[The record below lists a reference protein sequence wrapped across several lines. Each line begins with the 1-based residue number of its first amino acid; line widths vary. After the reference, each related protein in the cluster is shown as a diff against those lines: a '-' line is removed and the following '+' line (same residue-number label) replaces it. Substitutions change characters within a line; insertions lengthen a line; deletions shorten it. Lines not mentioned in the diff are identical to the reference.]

1 MLIDFVD
8 KKLSLHHT
16 ARDIT
21 KFYLDSRTKFVR
33 IEEWVTV
40 LFTRHNLEEFI
51 LYMQIIC
58 LGMAS
63 FLQVGHMDHW
73 LFWSEIHDLKICRLR
88 NAILHVY
95 SEDLKQH
102 FFSNVPWSKSDQLL
116 ISAPVL
122 KYLLITGPNEATDI
136 EDSFPF
142 NMFKINI
149 FAPNLLSFRYNDLLA
164 KDYILHHFGSL
175 VDVEID
181 FKRFDIP
188 LPQEKDPTA
197 TKALKELSNV
207 KRLKI
212 SGETFQGLFF
222 PDTADDLVTNWP
234 MFHNLVHLEVTSE
247 ISFSKDKTL
256 LNFLRI
262 SPNLK
267 TIIIAKGFVGQQYS
281 TDSGWTPDMVPQC
294 VLLHLKSVE
303 FCEFYGCLEELNAVK
318 TILKNARVLRRM
330 VIKFPLL
337 FSTDK
342 QNKVMKKLL
351 KFSRS
356 SKSCIIEI
364 S

>member
-1 MLIDFVD
+1 MVILE
-8 KKLSLHHT
+8 
-16 ARDIT
+16 
-21 KFYLDSRTKFVR
+21 LDTWDPV
-33 IEEWVTV
+33 
-40 LFTRHNLEEFI
+40 I
-51 LYMQIIC
+51 LPDATNFSNI
-58 LGMAS
+58 
-63 FLQVGHMDHW
+63 
-73 LFWSEIHDLKICRLR
+73 KICRLR

-102 FFSNVPWSKSDQLL
+102 FFSNVLVLEELELTDCQWSKSDQL
-116 ISAPVL
+116 IIDFGSC
-122 KYLLITGPNEATDI
+122 
-136 EDSFPF
+136 
-142 NMFKINI
+142 
-149 FAPNLLSFRYNDLLA
+149 
-164 KDYILHHFGSL
+164 DYILHHFGSL
-175 VDVEID
+175 VDAEID

-212 SGETFQGLFF
+212 SGETFQ
-222 PDTADDLVTNWP
+222 
-234 MFHNLVHLEVTSE
+234 

-256 LNFLRI
+256 LSFLRI

-267 TIIIAKGFVGQQYS
+267 TIIIAKGFVGHQYS